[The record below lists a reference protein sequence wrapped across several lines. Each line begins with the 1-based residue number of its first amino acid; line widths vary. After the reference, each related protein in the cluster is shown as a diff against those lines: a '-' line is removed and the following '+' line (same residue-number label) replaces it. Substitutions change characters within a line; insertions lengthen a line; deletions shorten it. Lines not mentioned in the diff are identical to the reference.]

1 MSRKSILLL
10 SQFETQIRDVIFG
23 AKICH
28 IKSSELS
35 SKFDKIR
42 EEVYSK
48 TASGRSRYDRWTQG
62 AVCGMIQYA
71 SNSLWEKVEFCYRDA
86 QGTIFSTEK
95 DSIHRST
102 EEFYASW
109 RGCELGEM
117 ECAHIWRGTDKPY
130 TAWKRI

>member
-10 SQFETQIRDVIFG
+10 SQFQTRVHDVIFSAG
-23 AKICH
+23 LLR

-71 SNSLWEKVEFCYRDA
+71 SNSLWEQVEFCYRDA

-102 EEFYASW
+102 EEFYASG

-117 ECAHIWRGTDKPY
+117 ECAHVWRGTDKPY
-130 TAWKRI
+130 TAWARI

>member
-1 MSRKSILLL
+1 MKKSVLSLL
-10 SQFETQIRDVIFG
+10 QFQTWIADVIFS
-23 AKICH
+23 ARLCH

-48 TASGRSRYDRWTQG
+48 TASGRYRYDRWTQG

-71 SNSLWEKVEFCYRDA
+71 SNSLLEKVEFCYRDA

-102 EEFYASW
+102 EEFFDSG

-117 ECAHIWRGTDKPY
+117 ECAHVWRGTDKPY
-130 TAWKRI
+130 TAWARI